1 MTDPSLGSDAVV
13 KKGTTEIGYATGIT
27 SGINID
33 LIKEYI
39 IGQANPGVLRSGPQ
53 TYPLR
58 IDKMMLDT
66 EFANHVLN
74 GDSVSF
80 EFSPAG
86 TGTGA
91 NNPKITMTG
100 VTLTSWE
107 MTIRA
112 EGVVMESLSGEGKV
126 LTLGEW

>member
-1 MTDPSLGSDAVV
+1 MSAPSLGSDAVV
-13 KKGTTEIGYATGIT
+13 RKGSTEIGYATGVT

-58 IDKMMLDT
+58 VDKMMLDT
-66 EFANHVLN
+66 EYAGNVLN

-86 TGTGA
+86 TATGKA
-91 NNPKITMTG
+91 KVTITG

-126 LTLGEW
+126 LTLTAWA

>member
-1 MTDPSLGSDAVV
+1 MTDPSLGSEAVV
-13 KKGTTEIGYATGIT
+13 KKGGTEIGYATGIT

-66 EFANHVLN
+66 EFGNHVLN

-80 EFSPAG
+80 EFNPAG
-86 TGTGA
+86 TAAGT
-91 NNPKITMTG
+91 PKVTISG

-126 LTLGEW
+126 LTLTAY

>member
-1 MTDPSLGSDAVV
+1 MSTPSLGSDALV
-13 KKGTTEIGYATGIT
+13 KKGGTEIGYATGIT

-39 IGQANPGVLRSGPQ
+39 IGQSNPGVLRSGPQ

-66 EFANHVLN
+66 EFAGNVLN

-80 EFSPAG
+80 EFAPGG
-86 TGTGA
+86 TATGK
-91 NNPKITMTG
+91 PKVTITG

-126 LTLGEW
+126 LTLTAY

>member
-1 MTDPSLGSDAVV
+1 MSTPSLGSEAVV
-13 KKGTTEIGYATGIT
+13 KKGSTEIGYATGVT
-27 SGINID
+27 AGINID

-53 TYPLR
+53 TYPVR

-66 EFANHVLN
+66 EYAGHVLN
-74 GDSVSF
+74 GDSISF

-86 TGTGA
+86 SGTGT
-91 NNPKITMTG
+91 PKVTITG
-100 VTLTSWE
+100 VTLTNWE

-126 LTLGEW
+126 LALTAN